1 MDIQSMAP
9 YATKAWEL
17 SDEST
22 FVGPLKTCGLNCTV
36 DASGNSD
43 YAWFPPCKSL
53 CDFFLCRKTKEFWLW
68 MLCQQ
73 LPMSKKLGNWVMG
86 VHSPDP

>member
-22 FVGPLKTCGLNCTV
+22 FVGPLKTGRLNCTV

-53 CDFFLCRKTKEFWLW
+53 CDFFYVGRRRNFGCGCYANSSLCPK
-68 MLCQQ
+68 
-73 LPMSKKLGNWVMG
+73 SLGTG
-86 VHSPDP
+86 